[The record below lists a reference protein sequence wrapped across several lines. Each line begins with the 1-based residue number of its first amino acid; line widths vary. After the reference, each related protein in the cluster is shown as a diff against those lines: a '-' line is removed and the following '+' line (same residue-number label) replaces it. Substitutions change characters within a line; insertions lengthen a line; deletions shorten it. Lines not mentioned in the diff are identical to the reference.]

1 MELRDVGSGRNRNAR
16 FPLVASVQVV
26 LRQSLSDLPGS
37 DGNDR
42 VLVGFVARIA
52 IEYSD
57 A

>member
-16 FPLVASVQVV
+16 FPLVASVLVV
-26 LRQSLSDLPGS
+26 LRQSLSDLPGR
-37 DGNDR
+37 DANDR
-42 VLVGFVARIA
+42 VLVGFVVRIA